1 MLLRTIEAGLKRV
14 GLDRYLIILILTVA
28 LAALL
33 PAKGGFAAVL
43 SNVTF
48 WAVALLF
55 FLYGAKLS
63 LSAALAGLTNWKLQ
77 AGCLA
82 CTYILF
88 PVLATGLY
96 GVSQAW
102 FPAAVGLGFLY
113 LGCLPSTVQSSIAF
127 TSVAGGNVAGA
138 LCAASLSNLIGVVL
152 CPLLLAVVLHTS
164 TNEGDPLGAIWK
176 IAQQI
181 LLPFLLGQLLRPLL
195 ADFLDRYKQATMI
208 VDRGSILL
216 IVYSAFSAGVVAGI
230 WFRLSWSDITLLVI
244 LCVLLL
250 GVVMAVALTAGKLAS
265 MPRGDRLALL
275 FCGSTKSLATG
286 LPMAGILFDA
296 AQVAL
301 VVLPLMLFHLIQL
314 SVLAVISQRSV
325 VRPQADKA

>member
-1 MLLRTIEAGLKRV
+1 MLLRNIEAGLKRV
-14 GLDRYLIILILTVA
+14 SLDRYLLILILTVV
-28 LAALL
+28 LATIL
-33 PAKGGFAAVL
+33 PAQGGFATVL
-43 SNVTF
+43 SKATF

-63 LSAALAGLTNWKLQ
+63 LSATLAGLTNWKLQ

-82 CTYILF
+82 CTYMLF
-88 PVLATGLY
+88 PVLALGLF

-102 FPAAVGLGFLY
+102 FPAAIGLGFLY

-138 LCAASLSNLIGVVL
+138 LCAASLSNLLGVVL
-152 CPLLLAVVLHTS
+152 CPLLLAAMLHTS
-164 TNEGDPLGAIWK
+164 GGAGNPADAVWK

-181 LLPFLLGQLLRPLL
+181 LLPFFLGQLLRPLL
-195 ADFLDRYKQATMI
+195 SNFLNRNKQATMI

-230 WFRLSWSDITLLVI
+230 WHRLSWSDITLLVI

-250 GVVMAVALTAGKLAS
+250 GVVMPIVLNAGLLVG

-286 LPMAGILFDA
+286 LPMAGILFDTA
-296 AQVAL
+296 EIAL
-301 VVLPLMLFHLIQL
+301 IVLPLMLFHLIQL
-314 SVLAVISQRSV
+314 SVLAVLSQRSV
-325 VRPQADKA
+325 VSVQAG

>member
-1 MLLRTIEAGLKRV
+1 MLLRNFEAGLKRI
-14 GLDRYLIILILTVA
+14 GLDRYLIVLILTVV

-33 PAKGGFAAVL
+33 PAQGGFATVL
-43 SNVTF
+43 SKVTF

-63 LSAALAGLTNWKLQ
+63 LSATIAGLTNWKLQ

-88 PVLATGLY
+88 PVLAMGLF

-102 FPAAVGLGFLY
+102 FPAAIGLGFLY

-138 LCAASLSNLIGVVL
+138 LCAASLSNLLGVVL
-152 CPLLLAVVLHTS
+152 CPLLLTAMLHT
-164 TNEGDPLGAIWK
+164 GGGAGSPADAVWK

-181 LLPFLLGQLLRPLL
+181 LLPFFLGQLLRPLL
-195 ADFLDRYKQATMI
+195 SEFLNRHKQATMI

-230 WFRLSWSDITLLVI
+230 WHRLSWFDITLLIV
-244 LCVLLL
+244 LCLLLL
-250 GVVMAVALTAGKLAS
+250 GVVMAIVLSAGRLS
-265 MPRGDRLALL
+265 GMPRSDRLALL

-286 LPMAGILFDA
+286 LPMAGILFDTA
-296 AQVAL
+296 EVAL
-301 VVLPLMLFHLIQL
+301 IVLPLMLFHLIQL
-314 SVLAVISQRSV
+314 TVLAVLSQRSV
-325 VRPQADKA
+325 MGVQPS